1 MTIDTRQLFG
11 GNVPEKKDEDKK
23 FSPVIEFTVAG
34 DKRRVALDD
43 MTRAELELASIEG
56 NELAKEELQRR
67 RDSL

>member
-67 RDSL
+67 RGSL

>member
-1 MTIDTRQLFG
+1 MTLETQQLLG
-11 GNVPEKKDEDKK
+11 SNVPEKSDEEKTY
-23 FSPVIEFTVAG
+23 SPVIEFTMAG

-56 NELAKEELQRR
+56 DELAKEELQAR